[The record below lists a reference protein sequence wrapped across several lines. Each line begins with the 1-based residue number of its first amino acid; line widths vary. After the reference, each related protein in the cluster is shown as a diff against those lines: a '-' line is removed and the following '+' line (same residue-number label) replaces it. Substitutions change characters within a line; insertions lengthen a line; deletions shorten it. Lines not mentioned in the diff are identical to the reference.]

1 MSRLR
6 GPVPLTSPTHA
17 SHLFVTPL
25 IVATALSCKDLAQAG
40 GGRFQPIRMPT
51 QIQKRV
57 DHTAVSE
64 SPRCW

>member
-1 MSRLR
+1 
-6 GPVPLTSPTHA
+6 
-17 SHLFVTPL
+17 
-25 IVATALSCKDLAQAG
+25 LAQAG